1 MEENHGKN
9 EPMEEDQGKKDPE
22 EKEEKPT
29 NEEPV
34 KKNRF
39 ENWMSVY
46 LPLAWSAQLGNG
58 VVQTITG
65 TSKTRNHRYHKN
77 VV

>member
-1 MEENHGKN
+1 
-9 EPMEEDQGKKDPE
+9 MEEDYDKKDSAETE
-22 EKEEKPT
+22 EKLT

-39 ENWMSVY
+39 ENWMTVY

-65 TSKTRNHRYHKN
+65 ETHGRSESKNFP
-77 VV
+77 